1 MLRRLWK
8 RFTMLWLGARARDGG
23 DRRLHDDVCG
33 LREHLPERLEDL
45 VQSDVYLEALAERV
59 AAKLRPPPYV
69 PPPIE
74 ELQATVRRLSELREW
89 TRAIAE
95 DLRSPDPAVRA
106 AAAERQREGFRA
118 LRRDLG
124 LPEEDPQPPGDRPSG
139 TEPEPASPP
148 RAPER
153 RWLAPGP

>member
-8 RFTMLWLGARARDGG
+8 RFTMLWPGARAHDRG
-23 DRRLHDDVCG
+23 DRRLHDDLRG

-106 AAAERQREGFRA
+106 AAAERQRAGFRA

-139 TEPEPASPP
+139 TEPEPA
-148 RAPER
+148 APLRVQER
-153 RWLAPGP
+153 R

>member
-8 RFTMLWLGARARDGG
+8 RFTMLWSGVGARDAS
-23 DRRLHDDVCG
+23 DRRLLDDVRG
-33 LREHLPERLEDL
+33 LREHLPERIEDL

-69 PPPIE
+69 PPPLE
-74 ELQATVRRLSELREW
+74 ELQASVRRLSELREW

-95 DLRSPDPAVRA
+95 DLRSPDPAVTA
-106 AAAERQREGFRA
+106 AAAERQRAGVRA

-124 LPEEDPQPPGDRPSG
+124 LPEEDPQPPGDRPSR
-139 TEPEPASPP
+139 TEPEPAAPL
-148 RAPER
+148 RAQEQ
-153 RWLAPGP
+153 RWLVPGP